1 MKAYNVPNILWH
13 KPFLDGL
20 DFCGVNMYPT
30 LIDHKSQKDDSLY
43 TESALVNV
51 SIELVVSEKR

>member
-1 MKAYNVPNILWH
+1 MKASNVPNILWH
-13 KPFLDGL
+13 KPSLDDL
-20 DFCGVNMYPT
+20 DFCGVNMHPT
-30 LIDHKSQKDDSLY
+30 LIDHKSQKDDIHY